1 MSRFEQ
7 NASKRSV
14 ITWRLR
20 YIHSLFLFVSMLFS
34 TFPSF
39 PLESLSVCVCMG
51 VCISH
56 PVERFHAPRI
66 LLGGCHACT
75 CLDQAASCVDQF
87 IRVDLMGL
95 VRVECCLSS
104 LVLLKKKGI
113 SDRWGR
119 PSQIGFLCASIDASP
134 SMKPVWYPCHSLA
147 DLLSHP
153 LSRTRLKSVWH
164 CNPDRWLIIFSF

>member
-1 MSRFEQ
+1 MFDVDALFE
-7 NASKRSV
+7 SV
-14 ITWRLR
+14 YCNCCISAISFSFLLALTLSPSLSHGCCVCLARTWCL
-20 YIHSLFLFVSMLFS
+20 IHFFIFISLFLFVSMLFS

-75 CLDQAASCVDQF
+75 CLDQAASCVEQF
-87 IRVDLMGL
+87 TRLDLMGL
-95 VRVECCLSS
+95 VRVECRLSS

-119 PSQIGFLCASIDASP
+119 HSQIGFLCASIDASP
-134 SMKPVWYPCHSLA
+134 SMKPV
-147 DLLSHP
+147 
-153 LSRTRLKSVWH
+153 
-164 CNPDRWLIIFSF
+164 